1 MWKPENSDHS
11 YANKLKPALETA
23 MEQVIAIRDRGQ
35 MPDRPAN
42 FRICTHDDSGR
53 EIKVIITP
61 QAQSDLKQYCPDL
74 DTIARRAV
82 EWALSQGKR
91 ECKIC
96 LSTEP
101 SADCPDYHA
110 FKKWLLSQ
118 VCE

>member
-1 MWKPENSDHS
+1 
-11 YANKLKPALETA
+11 
-23 MEQVIAIRDRGQ
+23 MEQVIAIRHRGQ

-61 QAQSDLKQYCPDL
+61 QAQSDLKQYCHDL
-74 DTIARRAV
+74 DSIARRAV
-82 EWALSQGKR
+82 EWALSKGKG

-110 FKKWLLSQ
+110 FRKWLLSQ
-118 VCE
+118 GCE